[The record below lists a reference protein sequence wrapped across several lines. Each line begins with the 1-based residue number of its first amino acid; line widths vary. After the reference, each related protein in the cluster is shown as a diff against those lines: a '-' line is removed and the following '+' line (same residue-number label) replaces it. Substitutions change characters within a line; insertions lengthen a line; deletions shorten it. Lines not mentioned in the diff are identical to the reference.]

1 MIYIIAILSLLVVV
15 LGFTTFNL
23 LRKTERYEDELN
35 KRQDA
40 IISYQDYVNGLGST
54 VEFINKRMNEIDA
67 KGTFQSD
74 DEVGFFFER
83 LKMLNDMLRPYN
95 VKLWVK

>member
-1 MIYIIAILSLLVVV
+1 MIYIISILSLLVVV
-15 LGFTTFNL
+15 MGFTTFNL
-23 LRKTERYEDELN
+23 LRKVERYEDELN

-40 IISYQDYVNGLGST
+40 IISYQEYINGLGST
-54 VEFINKRMNEIDA
+54 VEFINKRMNEIDT

-83 LKMLNDMLRPYN
+83 LKMLNDMLKPYN
-95 VKLWVK
+95 VKL

>member
-1 MIYIIAILSLLVVV
+1 MIYIISILSLLVVI

-40 IISYQDYVNGLGST
+40 IISYQEYINGLGST
-54 VEFINKRMNEIDA
+54 VEFINKRIKEIDA
-67 KGTFQSD
+67 KGTFNSD

-95 VKLWVK
+95 VKL

>member
-95 VKLWVK
+95 VKL

>member
-1 MIYIIAILSLLVVV
+1 MIYIISLLSLLVVI

-23 LRKTERYEDELN
+23 LKKTERYEDELN

-40 IISYQDYVNGLGST
+40 IISYQEYVNGLGST
-54 VEFINKRMNEIDA
+54 VEFMTKRIDEVDA
-67 KGTFQSD
+67 KGTFKSD

-83 LKMLNDMLRPYN
+83 LKMLNDMLRQYN
-95 VKLWVK
+95 VKL

>member
-1 MIYIIAILSLLVVV
+1 VVV
-15 LGFTTFNL
+15 GFTTFNL
-23 LRKTERYEDELN
+23 LRKVERYEDELN

-40 IISYQDYVNGLGST
+40 IISYQEYINGLGST
-54 VEFINKRMNEIDA
+54 VEFINKRMNEIDT

-83 LKMLNDMLRPYN
+83 LKMLNDMLKPYN
-95 VKLWVK
+95 VKL

>member
-1 MIYIIAILSLLVVV
+1 MIYIISILSILVVV

-40 IISYQDYVNGLGST
+40 IISYQEYINGLGST
-54 VEFINKRMNEIDA
+54 VEFMNKRIKEIDA
-67 KGTFQSD
+67 KGTFSSD

-95 VKLWVK
+95 VKL

>member
-1 MIYIIAILSLLVVV
+1 MIYIISILSILVVV

-23 LRKTERYEDELN
+23 LKKTERYEDELN

-40 IISYQDYVNGLGST
+40 IISYQGYINGLGST
-54 VEFINKRMNEIDA
+54 VEFMTKRIDEIDSR
-67 KGTFQSD
+67 GTFKSD

-83 LKMLNDMLRPYN
+83 LKMLNEMLKPYN
-95 VKLWVK
+95 VKL

>member
-1 MIYIIAILSLLVVV
+1 MIYIISLLSLLVVI

-23 LRKTERYEDELN
+23 LKKTERYEDELN

-40 IISYQDYVNGLGST
+40 IISYQEYVNGLGST
-54 VEFINKRMNEIDA
+54 VEFMTKRIDEIDSR
-67 KGTFQSD
+67 GTFKSD

-83 LKMLNDMLRPYN
+83 LKMLNEMLKPYN
-95 VKLWVK
+95 VKL

>member
-1 MIYIIAILSLLVVV
+1 MIYIISILSLLVVI

-23 LRKTERYEDELN
+23 LRKAERYEDELN

-40 IISYQDYVNGLGST
+40 IISYQEYINGLGST
-54 VEFINKRMNEIDA
+54 VEFINKRISEIDER
-67 KGTFQSD
+67 GTFKSD
-74 DEVGFFFER
+74 DEVGFFFDR

-95 VKLWVK
+95 VKL

>member
-1 MIYIIAILSLLVVV
+1 MIYLVIILSLLVVV
-15 LGFTTFNL
+15 MGFTTFNL
-23 LRKTERYEDELN
+23 LRKVERYEDELN

-40 IISYQDYVNGLGST
+40 IISYQEYINGLGST
-54 VEFINKRMNEIDA
+54 VEFINKRMGEIDA

-95 VKLWVK
+95 IKL